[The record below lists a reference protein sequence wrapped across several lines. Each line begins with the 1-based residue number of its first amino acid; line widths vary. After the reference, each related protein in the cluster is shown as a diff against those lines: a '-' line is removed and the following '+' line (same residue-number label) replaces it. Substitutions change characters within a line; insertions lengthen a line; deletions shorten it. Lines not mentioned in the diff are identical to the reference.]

1 MARKLIIA
9 YFIYTVFIFL
19 SNTYIFKENY
29 ADAIIKAV
37 ISGVIFTA
45 LYAVIILR
53 AEKRRNEKK

>member
-29 ADAIIKAV
+29 ADAIIKTV

-45 LYAVIILR
+45 IYALIILR